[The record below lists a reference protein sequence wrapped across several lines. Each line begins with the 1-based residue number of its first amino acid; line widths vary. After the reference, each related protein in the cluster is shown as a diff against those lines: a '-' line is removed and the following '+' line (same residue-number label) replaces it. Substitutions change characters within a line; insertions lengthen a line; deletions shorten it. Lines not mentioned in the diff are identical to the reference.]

1 MLRLHF
7 SIFYVKITDIF
18 VVATIVT
25 RMPFGIVF
33 VGKLQNGDSNLG
45 CISEKKWYLCSPL
58 IRFAVSW
65 DCFQTDTHYYI

>member
-18 VVATIVT
+18 DVATIVT

-45 CISEKKWYLCSPL
+45 GISEKSGT
-58 IRFAVSW
+58 FAVP
-65 DCFQTDTHYYI
+65 